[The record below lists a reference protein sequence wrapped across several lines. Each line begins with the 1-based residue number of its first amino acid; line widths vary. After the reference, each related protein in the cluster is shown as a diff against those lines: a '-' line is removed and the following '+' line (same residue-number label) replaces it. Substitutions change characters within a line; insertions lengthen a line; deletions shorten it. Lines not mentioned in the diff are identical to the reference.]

1 MSEKKKTEKK
11 KSFADYQPEGVLKGT
26 FFDYIPD
33 AFQVGD
39 WLKDTLSRDG
49 SPKGNIDGAAKKG
62 RTKGN
67 KR

>member
-1 MSEKKKTEKK
+1 MPDKKKAK
-11 KSFADYQPEGVLKGT
+11 KSFVEHQPEGVLKGT
-26 FFDYIPD
+26 VFDYIPD
-33 AFQVGD
+33 AYQVSD

-67 KR
+67 KK